1 MDFRRAI
8 VRPQK
13 GIFCKSIR
21 FSFETKRACVG
32 FELHENNLLVLVDMG
47 ISSLAEDGKIQ
58 KKCDKALLIDLT
70 LVDEPKESSVSSV
83 ILMWKSNRF
92 RVKLYS

>member
-1 MDFRRAI
+1 
-8 VRPQK
+8 
-13 GIFCKSIR
+13 
-21 FSFETKRACVG
+21 
-32 FELHENNLLVLVDMG
+32 MG
-47 ISSLAEDGKIQ
+47 ISSLAEDGKIP

-92 RVKLYS
+92 KVKLL